1 MKKTILLLAAILTI
15 SAGTMAQK
23 AELTGFYGISLN
35 SKIRSYYG
43 TYQVDDKPNYG
54 GMLSFSLSSQ
64 VFAELLYNRTDTRI
78 QYYNPFNPVQPYD
91 ISIEYYQ
98 IGALQQV
105 NIGNDMIKPFGA
117 FTLGLTR
124 FDLKQPIDFE
134 NTGSPVYVKDEYL
147 FSVTAGAGVKILLHE
162 RVGIRLQARLGAPM
176 AFNGLWVG
184 VGTGGASGGASFRV
198 PLVQLDLSAGLIIR
212 I

>member
-1 MKKTILLLAAILTI
+1 MKRTLLLIAAGLIMV
-15 SAGTMAQK
+15 AGTSAQK

-35 SKIRSYYG
+35 SKVRSYFG
-43 TYQVDDKPNYG
+43 TYQVDNKPNYG
-54 GMLSFSLSSQ
+54 GMLSFALSSQ
-64 VFAELLYNRTDTRI
+64 VFVELMYNRTDTRI
-78 QYYNPFNPVQPYD
+78 RYYNPYNPVQPYD

-98 IGALQQV
+98 VGGLQEF
-105 NIGNDMIKPFGA
+105 NIGPDMILPFGA
-117 FTLGLTR
+117 FSLGLTR
-124 FDLKQPIDFE
+124 FNLKQPIDFE
-134 NTGSPVYVKDEYL
+134 NTGTPIYVKDEYL

-176 AFNGLWVG
+176 AFNGLWIG

-198 PLVQLDLSAGLIIR
+198 PVIMLDLSAGLILR

>member
-1 MKKTILLLAAILTI
+1 MVTGTI
-15 SAGTMAQK
+15 AQK

-54 GMLSFSLSSQ
+54 GMLSFAISSQ
-64 VFAELLYNRTDTRI
+64 VYVELLYNRTDTRV
-78 QYYNPFNPVQPYD
+78 QYYSSFNPLQPHD

-98 IGALQQV
+98 IGGLQEF
-105 NIGNDMIKPFGA
+105 NIGPDKIVPFGA

-124 FDLKQPIDFE
+124 FNLKQPIDFE
-134 NTGSPVYVKDEYL
+134 DTGTPVYVKDEYL
-147 FSVTAGAGVKILLHE
+147 FSLTAGAGVKILLHE

-176 AFNGLWVG
+176 AFNGLWIG

-198 PLVQLDLSAGLIIR
+198 PMVQFDLSAGLIIR